1 MRNNLESFIVYDFN
15 GGKRRIV
22 LNEDIF
28 QIENGCVIFRFNEF
42 ESIEVEYLGSEYSV
56 TIEASAYKLSSED
69 EVISTENMSF
79 KLEPNKKYVLS
90 ELGNFD
96 IGYNPG
102 TYSIQF
108 SNKYGNTIDAKFEVY
123 TNQDVLEESITDMVS
138 EIENFLEGLAQDF
151 SKKTINSTEIRL
163 NNKNQQFLL
172 KSLVEYDSDFR
183 CVCNNI
189 SKDLNTNL
197 SNTILKDNKGIKQNA
212 KSIRKSIT
220 KGQNYG
226 VKKKEEISKTCGVLK
241 TYLTRINNEISTINI
256 PFEERIAKFKKDIVQ
271 FEEDIKS
278 KNDYLNGDITKG
290 RKRIENQ
297 IKDLNSK
304 LAKANKDLNT
314 YQIWYESYKNVSN
327 STKRLLNLKELREF
341 DVRITVDTNIFST
354 DRNFAF
360 VKEFTNL
367 LEGKENRLEDLT
379 TNSYALKK
387 TSELFE
393 IYGLILI
400 TRALIKLGYESQF
413 ELNDIDSLESG
424 ARFEFQRDNSFIVLL
439 YDYACNYYKEA
450 SEDEVVTI
458 NSNNNKPD
466 YILVYYDNNEFKDM
480 KIIEMKYRSLG
491 KIFDSFNKDMSLDYT
506 INDYYQLAYKE
517 SNDTY
522 PIREVSNV
530 LVLYPSKNETSFK
543 RSFADI
549 ISFNPSI
556 DDDKSKSFKLLC
568 NILNN

>member
-1 MRNNLESFIVYDFN
+1 MQNNLESFIVYDFN
-15 GGKRRIV
+15 GGKRRVV
-22 LNEDIF
+22 LNENIVR
-28 QIENGCVIFRFNEF
+28 IENGCVIFRFNEF
-42 ESIEVEYLGSEYSV
+42 ESIEVEYLGSEYSI
-56 TIEASAYKLSSED
+56 TIEASAYKLSGED
-69 EVISTENMSF
+69 EIISTENMLF
-79 KLEPNKKYVLS
+79 ELEPNKKYILS
-90 ELGNFD
+90 ELGNLD

-102 TYSIQF
+102 TYSIKF

-123 TNQDVLEESITDMVS
+123 TNQDVLEESITDMVK
-138 EIENFLEGLAQDF
+138 EIESFLEGLAQDF

-163 NNKNQQFLL
+163 NNKNQQSLL

-183 CVCNNI
+183 RVCNNI

-197 SNTILKDNKGIKQNA
+197 SNTILKDSKGIKQNA

-256 PFEERIAKFKKDIVQ
+256 PFEEKIAKFKKDIIQ

-278 KNDYLNGDITKG
+278 KNEYLNSDITKG

-304 LAKANKDLNT
+304 LAKTNKDLNT

-367 LEGKENRLEDLT
+367 LEGKENKLEDLT

-400 TRALIKLGYESQF
+400 TKALIKLGYESQF
-413 ELNDIDSLESG
+413 ELNDIDSLENG
-424 ARFEFQRDNSFIVLL
+424 ARFEFKKDDCNIVLL

-466 YILVYYDNNEFKDM
+466 YILVYYEKDEFKDM
-480 KIIEMKYRSLG
+480 KIIEMKYRSLA
-491 KIFDSFNKDMSLDYT
+491 KIFDNYNKDMSLDYT

-522 PIREVSNV
+522 PIRGVSNV

-543 RSFADI
+543 RSFSDI

>member
-15 GGKRRIV
+15 GGKRRVV

-56 TIEASAYKLSSED
+56 TIEASAYKLSGED
-69 EVISTENMSF
+69 EIISTENMLF
-79 KLEPNKKYVLS
+79 ELEPNKKYVLS

-96 IGYNPG
+96 LGYNPG
-102 TYSIQF
+102 TYSIKF

-183 CVCNNI
+183 RVCNNI

-197 SNTILKDNKGIKQNA
+197 SNTILKDSKGIKQNA

-256 PFEERIAKFKKDIVQ
+256 PFDEKIAKFKKDIIQ

-278 KNDYLNGDITKG
+278 KNEYLNGDVTKG

-304 LAKANKDLNT
+304 LAKTNKDLNT

-327 STKRLLNLKELREF
+327 STKRLLNLKELKEF
-341 DVRITVDTNIFST
+341 DVRITVDTNIFYT

-367 LEGKENRLEDLT
+367 LEGKENRLKDLT

-400 TRALIKLGYESQF
+400 TKALITLGYESQF

-424 ARFEFQRDNSFIVLL
+424 ARFEFIRDNSSIVLL

-466 YILVYYDNNEFKDM
+466 YILVYYEKEEFKDM
-480 KIIEMKYRSLG
+480 KIIEMKYRSLA
-491 KIFDSFNKDMSLDYT
+491 KIFDNYNKDMSLDYT

-522 PIREVSNV
+522 PIRGVSNV

-543 RSFADI
+543 RSFSDI

>member
-1 MRNNLESFIVYDFN
+1 MQNNLESFIVYDFN
-15 GGKRRIV
+15 GGKRRVV
-22 LNEDIF
+22 LNENIVR
-28 QIENGCVIFRFNEF
+28 IENGCVIFRFNEF
-42 ESIEVEYLGSEYSV
+42 ESIEVEYLGSEYSI
-56 TIEASAYKLSSED
+56 TIEASAYKLSGED
-69 EVISTENMSF
+69 EIISTENMLF
-79 KLEPNKKYVLS
+79 ELEPNKKYILS
-90 ELGNFD
+90 ELGNLD

-102 TYSIQF
+102 TYSIKF

-123 TNQDVLEESITDMVS
+123 TNQDVLEESITDMVK
-138 EIENFLEGLAQDF
+138 EIESFLEGLAQDF

-163 NNKNQQFLL
+163 NNKNQQSLL

-183 CVCNNI
+183 RVCNNI

-197 SNTILKDNKGIKQNA
+197 SNTILKDGKGIKQNA

-256 PFEERIAKFKKDIVQ
+256 PFEEKIAKFKKDIIQ

-278 KNDYLNGDITKG
+278 KNEYLNSDITKG

-304 LAKANKDLNT
+304 LAKTNKDLNT

-367 LEGKENRLEDLT
+367 LEGKENKLEDLT

-400 TRALIKLGYESQF
+400 TKALIKLGYESQF
-413 ELNDIDSLESG
+413 ELNDIDSLENG
-424 ARFEFQRDNSFIVLL
+424 ARFEFKKDDCNIVLL

-466 YILVYYDNNEFKDM
+466 YILVYYEKDEFKDM
-480 KIIEMKYRSLG
+480 KIIEMKYRSLA
-491 KIFDSFNKDMSLDYT
+491 KIFDNYNKDMSLDYT

-522 PIREVSNV
+522 PIRGVSNV

-543 RSFADI
+543 RSFSDI

-556 DDDKSKSFKLLC
+556 DDDKSNSFKLLC

>member
-56 TIEASAYKLSSED
+56 TIEASAYKLSGED
-69 EVISTENMSF
+69 EVISTENMLF
-79 KLEPNKKYVLS
+79 ELEPNKKYVLS

-102 TYSIQF
+102 TYSIKF
-108 SNKYGNTIDAKFEVY
+108 RNKYGNTIDAKFEVY

-183 CVCNNI
+183 RVCNNI

-197 SNTILKDNKGIKQNA
+197 NNTILKDSKGIKQNA

-278 KNDYLNGDITKG
+278 KNEYLNGDITKG

-297 IKDLNSK
+297 VKDLNSK
-304 LAKANKDLNT
+304 LAKTNKDLNT

-400 TRALIKLGYESQF
+400 TKALIKLGYESQF

-424 ARFEFQRDNSFIVLL
+424 ARFEFQRDNSYIVLL
-439 YDYACNYYKEA
+439 YDYACNYHKEA

-517 SNDTY
+517 NNDTY
-522 PIREVSNV
+522 PIRGVSNV

>member
-15 GGKRRIV
+15 GGKRRVV

-56 TIEASAYKLSSED
+56 TIEASAYKLSGED
-69 EVISTENMSF
+69 EIISTENMLF
-79 KLEPNKKYVLS
+79 ELEPNKKYVLS

-96 IGYNPG
+96 LGYNPG
-102 TYSIQF
+102 IYSIKF

-183 CVCNNI
+183 RVCNNI

-197 SNTILKDNKGIKQNA
+197 SNTILKDSKGIKQNA

-256 PFEERIAKFKKDIVQ
+256 AFDEKIAKFKKDIIQ

-278 KNDYLNGDITKG
+278 KNEYLNGDVTKG

-304 LAKANKDLNT
+304 LAKTNKDLNT

-327 STKRLLNLKELREF
+327 STKRLLNLKELKEF
-341 DVRITVDTNIFST
+341 DVRITVDTNVFYT

-367 LEGKENRLEDLT
+367 LEGKDNRLEDLT

-400 TRALIKLGYESQF
+400 TKALIKLGYESQF

-424 ARFEFQRDNSFIVLL
+424 ARFEFIRDNSSIVLL

-450 SEDEVVTI
+450 SGDEVVTI

-466 YILVYYDNNEFKDM
+466 YILVYYERDEFKDM
-480 KIIEMKYRSLG
+480 KIIEMKYRSLA
-491 KIFDSFNKDMSLDYT
+491 KIFDNYNKDMSLDYT

-522 PIREVSNV
+522 PIRGVSNV

-543 RSFADI
+543 RSFSDI

>member
-56 TIEASAYKLSSED
+56 TIEASAYKLSGED
-69 EVISTENMSF
+69 EVISTENMLF

-102 TYSIQF
+102 TYSIKF

-138 EIENFLEGLAQDF
+138 KIENFLEGLAQDF

-183 CVCNNI
+183 RVCNNI

-197 SNTILKDNKGIKQNA
+197 SNTILKDSKGIKQNA

-271 FEEDIKS
+271 FEEDINS
-278 KNDYLNGDITKG
+278 KNEYLNGDITKG

-297 IKDLNSK
+297 VKDLNSK
-304 LAKANKDLNT
+304 LAKTNKDLNT

-400 TRALIKLGYESQF
+400 AKALIKLGYESQF
-413 ELNDIDSLESG
+413 ELNDIDSIESG
-424 ARFEFQRDNSFIVLL
+424 ARFEFQRDNSYIVLL

-522 PIREVSNV
+522 PIRGVSNV